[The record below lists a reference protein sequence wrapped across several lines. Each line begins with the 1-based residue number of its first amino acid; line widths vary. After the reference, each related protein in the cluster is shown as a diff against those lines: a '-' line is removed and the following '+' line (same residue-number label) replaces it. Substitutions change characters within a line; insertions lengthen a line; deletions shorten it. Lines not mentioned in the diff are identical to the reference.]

1 VFATAAPRRDFPR
14 LAALF
19 FQALIAPAV
28 GFLQQPQTRGGQR
41 THREPVPAGAA
52 SR

>member
-19 FQALIAPAV
+19 FQALIAKVMPART
-28 GFLQQPQTRGGQR
+28 LTQR
-41 THREPVPAGAA
+41 CGAPH
-52 SR
+52 